1 MMLKIISRMVFVF
14 FALVL
19 AVGCG
24 KEPQEVKIKVSG
36 KILSNGKPITGLP
49 PGEKPMVLLTS
60 KINQAQNY
68 ARVTEDGSFVVEVP
82 KGDYILTGSAGFT
95 ASPNEKGPGKFTKDL
110 KVESEINDL
119 ILDIGKK

>member
-1 MMLKIISRMVFVF
+1 MLKMISRMVLVL
-14 FALVL
+14 FALVF
-19 AVGCG
+19 AIGCG
-24 KEPQEVKIKVSG
+24 KDPQEVKIKVTG

-60 KINQAQNY
+60 KVNQAQNY
-68 ARVTEDGSFVVEVP
+68 ARVVEDGSFVVEVA
-82 KGDYILTGSAGFT
+82 KGEYTLTGSAGFT
-95 ASPNEKGPGKFTKDL
+95 ASPNEKGPGKITKDL

>member
-1 MMLKIISRMVFVF
+1 MLKMISRMGLVF
-14 FALVL
+14 FALVF
-19 AVGCG
+19 AIGCG

-68 ARVTEDGSFVVEVP
+68 ARVSEDGSFMIEIA

-95 ASPNEKGPGKFTKDL
+95 ASPNEKGPGKLTKDL

>member
-1 MMLKIISRMVFVF
+1 MLKMISRMVLVL
-14 FALVL
+14 FALVF
-19 AVGCG
+19 AIGCG
-24 KEPQEVKIKVSG
+24 KDPQEVKIKVTG

-60 KINQAQNY
+60 KVNQAQNY
-68 ARVTEDGSFVVEVP
+68 ARVVEDGSFVVEVA
-82 KGDYILTGSAGFT
+82 KGEYTLTGSAGFT
-95 ASPNEKGPGKFTKDL
+95 ASPNEKGPGKLTKDL

>member
-1 MMLKIISRMVFVF
+1 MLKMISRMVLVF
-14 FALVL
+14 FALVF
-19 AVGCG
+19 AIGCG

-68 ARVTEDGSFVVEVP
+68 ARVSEDGSFMIEIA

-95 ASPNEKGPGKFTKDL
+95 FSQRKRPR
-110 KVESEINDL
+110 
-119 ILDIGKK
+119 

>member
-1 MMLKIISRMVFVF
+1 MLKMISRMVLVF
-14 FALVL
+14 FALVF

-24 KEPQEVKIKVSG
+24 KEPQEVKIKVTG

-60 KINQAQNY
+60 KVNQAQNY
-68 ARVTEDGSFVVEVP
+68 ARVVEDGSFVVEVA
-82 KGDYILTGSAGFT
+82 KGEYTLTGSAGFT
-95 ASPNEKGPGKFTKDL
+95 ASPNEKGPGKITKDL

>member
-1 MMLKIISRMVFVF
+1 MLKMISRMVLVL
-14 FALVL
+14 FALVF
-19 AVGCG
+19 AIGCG
-24 KEPQEVKIKVSG
+24 KEPQEVKIKVTG

-60 KINQAQNY
+60 KVNQAQNY
-68 ARVTEDGSFVVEVP
+68 ARVVEDGSFVVEVA
-82 KGDYILTGSAGFT
+82 KGEYTLTGSAGFT
-95 ASPNEKGPGKFTKDL
+95 ASPNEKGPGKITKDL

>member
-1 MMLKIISRMVFVF
+1 MLKMISRMVLVF
-14 FALVL
+14 FALVF
-19 AVGCG
+19 AIGCG
-24 KEPQEVKIKVSG
+24 KEPQEVKIKVSS
-36 KILSNGKPITGLP
+36 KILSNGQPITGLP

-68 ARVTEDGSFVVEVP
+68 ARVSEDGSFMIEIA

>member
-1 MMLKIISRMVFVF
+1 MLKMISRMVLVF
-14 FALVL
+14 FALVF

-24 KEPQEVKIKVSG
+24 KEPQEVKIKVTG

-60 KINQAQNY
+60 KVNQAQNY
-68 ARVTEDGSFVVEVP
+68 ARVVEDGSFVVEVA
-82 KGDYILTGSAGFT
+82 KGEYTLTGSAGFT
-95 ASPNEKGPGKFTKDL
+95 ASPNEKGPGKITKDL

-119 ILDIGKK
+119 ILDLGKK

>member
-1 MMLKIISRMVFVF
+1 MLKMISRMVLVF
-14 FALVL
+14 FALVF

-24 KEPQEVKIKVSG
+24 KEPQEVKIKVTG

-60 KINQAQNY
+60 KVNQAQNY
-68 ARVTEDGSFVVEVP
+68 ARVVEDGSFVVEVA
-82 KGDYILTGSAGFT
+82 KGEYTLTGSAGFT
-95 ASPNEKGPGKFTKDL
+95 ASPNEKGPGKITKDL

-119 ILDIGKK
+119 ILDMGKK